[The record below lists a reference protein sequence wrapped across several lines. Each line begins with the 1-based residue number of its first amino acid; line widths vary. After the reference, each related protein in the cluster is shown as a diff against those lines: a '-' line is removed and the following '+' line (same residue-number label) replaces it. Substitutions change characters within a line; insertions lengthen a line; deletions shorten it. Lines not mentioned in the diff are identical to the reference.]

1 MAVFF
6 ELKLLENSNSEGALE
21 ETVRQAAAVR

>member
-1 MAVFF
+1 MGVFF

-21 ETVRQAAAVR
+21 EKLKEASPVR